1 MKSVPQTI
9 IFISSHYNLSMKPL
23 SASCHCIK
31 TPVLMTMSRVK
42 KQVLLWL
49 LVMGITLN
57 CLAQSPTLPPGFFSL
72 KTNRA
77 KAAFLRKMIGDS
89 VSKSAYTYVPALS
102 HQALSYAAGLPAD
115 TFSPILYQFLGDA
128 YEDNNQDSAIYYYRR
143 SLQAFKK
150 PGIIKKLYLHQS
162 LLYAFSALDNKDSM
176 LHYIHELE
184 QLITTLPDTNSS
196 KLMVTNTIASSY
208 GALNQYE
215 KAVRHYGWVIRLAMQ
230 QQDSIALR
238 NAFVNTG
245 LMYNETNDDRMA
257 ANYTLAALPYLDN
270 DPYSNLIIFSNLAD
284 YYTMLSILD
293 SAKYFLSKA
302 EKQAALSKNEAS
314 IYTLA
319 TKRANLLL
327 YEKKYRAAEPLLENS
342 LSYFMGQPP
351 GVELVNC
358 LLIYAA
364 LDTAVNNYTRAEQ
377 HLITL
382 YKITKNMNR
391 KVYMLEALRPLV
403 QVNEHLGDYKDAYT
417 YQKLLIATS
426 DSIKA
431 DKATERL
438 AELQTQYQTYKKEE
452 TINSL
457 QKESRIK
464 SLEIQAARR
473 NKTLFLI
480 LGIILL
486 ATLGIL
492 WYIRSLRSK
501 AGLQTLKA
509 KLEMKALRS
518 QMNPH
523 FIFNSLNSIQKYI
536 WENRQEDASEYLTK
550 FARLIRLV
558 LENSRHAAISVE
570 EELNALRLYIEM
582 EHRRNNQKFDYSI
595 TLAPDIDAT
604 NTFIPPLLLQPYVEN
619 AIWHGLSPKDER
631 GKLTVSLEKKNGTL
645 VCTIDDNGIGR
656 HKAATLRT
664 DAIPKTSMAMNIS
677 NQRIEWLQKEAG
689 FNATVTI
696 TDKQADGLATGTT
709 VLLTLPL
716 TIQHD

>member
-1 MKSVPQTI
+1 MQPVTKTHWAFATYVLATCLLACNNRHTDTNTEQIAREAMASDEAKDLTGTFTAGGKAYSGRDVSDNHPALMQLEFKDEASARTPGTLKIATPGYGRDLPKDAVTLTFDNSYTSDDDLPGGTLSVRKDGDNNVIVFDQ
-9 IFISSHYNLSMKPL
+9 
-23 SASCHCIK
+23 
-31 TPVLMTMSRVK
+31 
-42 KQVLLWL
+42 
-49 LVMGITLN
+49 ITLRE
-57 CLAQSPTLPPGFFSL
+57 PVDK
-72 KTNRA
+72 KT
-77 KAAFLRKMIGDS
+77 
-89 VSKSAYTYVPALS
+89 
-102 HQALSYAAGLPAD
+102 
-115 TFSPILYQFLGDA
+115 
-128 YEDNNQDSAIYYYRR
+128 
-143 SLQAFKK
+143 AFKK
-150 PGIIKKLYLHQS
+150 PDIIKKLYLHQS

-176 LHYIHELE
+176 LHYMHELE
-184 QLITTLPDTNSS
+184 QLITTLPDTNSN
-196 KLMVTNTIASSY
+196 KLIITNTIASSY

-215 KAVRHYGWVIRLAMQ
+215 KAIRNYGWVIRLAMQ

-245 LMYNETNDDRMA
+245 LMYNETNDERMA
-257 ANYTLAALPYLDN
+257 ANYTMAALPYLDN

-302 EKQAALSKNEAS
+302 EKQAALSKDEAN

-342 LSYFMGQPP
+342 LRYFLGQPP
-351 GVELVNC
+351 GVEL
-358 LLIYAA
+358 
-364 LDTAVNNYTRAEQ
+364 
-377 HLITL
+377 
-382 YKITKNMNR
+382 
-391 KVYMLEALRPLV
+391 
-403 QVNEHLGDYKDAYT
+403 
-417 YQKLLIATS
+417 LLIATS

-558 LENSRHAAISVE
+558 LENSRHAAISLE

-631 GKLTVSLEKKNGTL
+631 GKLTVSIEKKNGTL

-696 TDKQADGLATGTT
+696 TDKQADGLAIGTT

-716 TIQHD
+716 TIQYD